1 MSFCLSLLNT
11 GPLDMLI
18 VNDRVRI
25 PLRELDF
32 TFARSSGPGGQ
43 NVNKVNTKA
52 TLHWDVTHSRSL
64 PDDVRERFVAKY
76 KNRINRDGQVVLSSQ
91 RFRDQ
96 GRNVADCIARLRE
109 LLEEVL
115 QAPKPRKKT
124 KLSQAARGRRLRSK
138 RVTAERKQARRL
150 SAWDED

>member
-1 MSFCLSLLNT
+1 
-11 GPLDMLI
+11 MLI
-18 VNDRVRI
+18 VNDRIRI

-52 TLHWDVTHSRSL
+52 TLHWYVTHSQTL
-64 PDDVRERFVAKY
+64 PDDVRGRFLSKY
-76 KNRINRDGQVVLSSQ
+76 KNRINRNGQVVLSSQ

-96 GRNVADCIARLRE
+96 GRNVADCIAKLRE
-109 LLEEVL
+109 LLEQVS
-115 QAPKPRKKT
+115 QGQTPRKKT
-124 KLSQAARGRRLRSK
+124 KLSQAAKGRRLRSK

-150 SAWDED
+150 STWDEE